1 MAATAFVFP
10 GQGSQAVGMLADV
23 GDQAVLQQAYA
34 EASGRLGYDLWA
46 LTQQGPEEQL
56 TQTEFT
62 QPAILTASIA
72 LWRLAR
78 EGGAADPQAVAG
90 HSLGEY
96 SALVAAGVLTLG
108 DAAYIVQQR
117 GRFMQAAVPVGV
129 GSMAAILGLEDAQI
143 EGICKEVST
152 EAAVAQPANYNAPG
166 QLVIA
171 GHAAGVEK
179 AVEACK
185 AAGAKRAAQ
194 LAVSAPFHSSLMA
207 PAAQDLKPVLE
218 SVEFSA
224 PHFKVVQNVDAQ
236 FCADPDTIRAN
247 LIRQVDS
254 AVLWSQIVRS
264 LQNDG
269 IERMVECG
277 PGKVLTGLNRR
288 IDREIESLNIG
299 DAGSLD
305 ASLAADGMRA

>member
-1 MAATAFVFP
+1 M
-10 GQGSQAVGMLADV
+10 
-23 GDQAVLQQAYA
+23 
-34 EASGRLGYDLWA
+34 
-46 LTQQGPEEQL
+46 
-56 TQTEFT
+56 
-62 QPAILTASIA
+62 
-72 LWRLAR
+72 
-78 EGGAADPQAVAG
+78 
-90 HSLGEY
+90 
-96 SALVAAGVLTLG
+96 
-108 DAAYIVQQR
+108 QQR

-143 EGICKEVST
+143 EGICQEVST
-152 EAAVAQPANYNAPG
+152 ETAVAQPANYNAPG

-207 PAAQDLKPVLE
+207 PAAQDLKPVLK

-264 LQNDG
+264 LKHDG
-269 IERMVECG
+269 VERVVECG

-305 ASLAADGMRA
+305 AVLAADGMRA